1 MVPRGVSGSAP
12 VPERL
17 AALCRRLGASA
28 DAGSLGADLLA
39 RYGEPRRAY
48 HGLDHLRDCLEQL
61 DAAPAEGADRDRVE
75 AALWFHD
82 AIYDPLAGDNEARSA
97 ELARR
102 SLEGLGVAPAVARH
116 VAALVLE
123 TRHLQP
129 PADPDARLL
138 CDVDLSILGRDPGDF
153 ERYERG
159 IRTEYALVPEALY
172 RRERAGVLRR
182 LLQRRPLFGTRH
194 FRRRYEQAARANL
207 ARALAACG
215 G

>member
-1 MVPRGVSGSAP
+1 MVPRGVSGPAP
-12 VPERL
+12 SPDRF
-17 AALCRRLGASA
+17 AALCRRLGAAA
-28 DAGSLGADLLA
+28 DASSLAADLLA
-39 RYGEPRRAY
+39 RYREPRRAY

-61 DAAPAEGADRDRVE
+61 DTAPPEGSDRDRVE

-102 SLEGLGVAPAVARH
+102 SLEGLGVAAAAARQVAE
-116 VAALVLE
+116 LVLE
-123 TRHLQP
+123 TRHLEP

-138 CDVDLSILGRDPGDF
+138 CDVDLSVLGREPAVF

-172 RRERAGVLRR
+172 RRERAAVLRR
-182 LLQRRPLFGTRH
+182 LLQRRPLFATRH

>member
-1 MVPRGVSGSAP
+1 VRGPLPSP
-12 VPERL
+12 DRF
-17 AALCRRLGASA
+17 AALCRRLGATA
-28 DAGSLGADLLA
+28 DISPLAADLLA
-39 RYGEPRRAY
+39 RHREPHRAY

-61 DAAPAEGADRDRVE
+61 DTAPPEGADRDRVE

-82 AIYDPLAGDNEARSA
+82 AIYHPLAADNEAQSA

-102 SLEGLGVAPAVARH
+102 SLEATGVPAAVARD

-123 TRHLQP
+123 TRHLEP
-129 PADPDARLL
+129 PVAPDARLL
-138 CDVDLSILGRDPGDF
+138 CDVDLSILGREPAQF
-153 ERYERG
+153 ERYERA
-159 IRTEYALVPEALY
+159 IRAEYAAVPEALY
-172 RRERAGVLRR
+172 RRGRAAVLRK

-194 FRRRYEQAARANL
+194 FRSRYEEAARANL

>member
-1 MVPRGVSGSAP
+1 MNGPTP
-12 VPERL
+12 LPERF

-28 DAGSLGADLLA
+28 DGAPLGSDLLV
-39 RYGEPRRAY
+39 RYGELHRAY
-48 HGLDHLRDCLEQL
+48 HGLEHLRDCLERL
-61 DAAPAEGADRDRVE
+61 DAAPTEGADRDRVE

-97 ELARR
+97 ELARQG
-102 SLEGLGVAPAVARH
+102 LEGLGVAPAVARQ

-123 TRHLQP
+123 TRHLEP

-138 CDVDLSILGRDPGDF
+138 CDVDLSILGRKRTDF
-153 ERYERG
+153 ERYEHG

-172 RRERAGVLRR
+172 RRERARVLRR

-207 ARALAACG
+207 ARALAAWG